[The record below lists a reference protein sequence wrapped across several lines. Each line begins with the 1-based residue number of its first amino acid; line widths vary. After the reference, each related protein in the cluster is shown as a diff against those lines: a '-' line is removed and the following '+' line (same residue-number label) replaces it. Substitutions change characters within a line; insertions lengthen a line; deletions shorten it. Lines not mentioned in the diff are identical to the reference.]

1 VVSPGPF
8 SSVQL
13 VAFRFLKFSI
23 VALLSSTAYDG
34 RSSVSA
40 RSESGDRRSSSAAAL
55 EDFEMG
61 PAASGVQCGSSQ
73 IGGAKSIRLNSQ
85 TPAVGMPAVEL
96 RPRSQL

>member
-1 VVSPGPF
+1 
-8 SSVQL
+8 
-13 VAFRFLKFSI
+13 
-23 VALLSSTAYDG
+23 
-34 RSSVSA
+34 
-40 RSESGDRRSSSAAAL
+40 
-55 EDFEMG
+55 MG